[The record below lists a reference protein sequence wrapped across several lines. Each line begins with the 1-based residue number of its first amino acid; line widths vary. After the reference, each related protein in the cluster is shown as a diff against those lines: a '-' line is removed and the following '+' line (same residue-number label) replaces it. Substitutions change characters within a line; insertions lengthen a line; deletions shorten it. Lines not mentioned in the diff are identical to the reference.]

1 MPAERT
7 CTNHSATRRAPRSA
21 ARTPPFQFHVCHG
34 AANELQQQFNH
45 GGCMLFSAP
54 CTIPARCTLAF
65 LASMTLESLAGGC
78 ASIAVHPAG
87 HPVVLRLDLHLAH
100 FVHQLF
106 AACCTVLRSS
116 TSSLPTS
123 FREHLLTRLLRRR
136 CALLHLA
143 PYAHPLIFR
152 NTLNMSMFNLHS
164 LCPSYSASSR
174 QAQESCRGPTSA
186 RRVQA
191 VARVGHTKPNEY
203 RLRPLS
209 DLSIAC
215 VSLLIQACIQ
225 MITVTAHRA
234 MRVNPQH
241 TETLALV
248 PYNPKYTETPRQTHT
263 TATHA
268 LLEPTTRRAPWD
280 PASERQHRSATKMT
294 QRARVDSRT
303 LSLLCS

>member
-152 NTLNMSMFNLHS
+152 NTLNIEMN
-164 LCPSYSASSR
+164 
-174 QAQESCRGPTSA
+174 PT
-186 RRVQA
+186 
-191 VARVGHTKPNEY
+191 GEY
-203 RLRPLS
+203 
-209 DLSIAC
+209 SIAP
-215 VSLLIQACIQ
+215 VLTRAIATTSELI
-225 MITVTAHRA
+225 
-234 MRVNPQH
+234 
-241 TETLALV
+241 E
-248 PYNPKYTETPRQTHT
+248 K
-263 TATHA
+263 
-268 LLEPTTRRAPWD
+268 
-280 PASERQHRSATKMT
+280 ERQQKKA
-294 QRARVDSRT
+294 RAQKRKRPAKPAAAKKVA
-303 LSLLCS
+303 